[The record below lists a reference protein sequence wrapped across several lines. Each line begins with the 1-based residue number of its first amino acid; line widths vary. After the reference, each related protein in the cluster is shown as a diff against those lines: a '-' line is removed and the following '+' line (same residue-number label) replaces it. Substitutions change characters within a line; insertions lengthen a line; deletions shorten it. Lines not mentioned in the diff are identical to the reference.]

1 MLLIS
6 LSLIILCALACFGL
20 SRLVPTR
27 RLGQGAAAISGLAG
41 LLLLNRPAAVPGPPE
56 TLLTIGAA
64 PLQLS
69 ASLPDL
75 EQALAL
81 AALGGG
87 ALALLALAS
96 AIAPKVRGFGAI
108 FGWGQLALA
117 AALLGLAA
125 PPLSLL
131 QPLAWTCGVIAGY
144 GAIWASGALARSEA
158 LPQGLLLGLI
168 GSALLGGGLVGAEPA
183 LAAGELP
190 EPALALCLLLAVLM
204 IGGLAPF
211 HGARGEATA
220 APAPLGAL
228 ISGLVLP
235 CIGLGWLIRAMP
247 LLPVVPPSW
256 ALGLGA
262 LGLMGAL
269 GSAGGALGE
278 RRLRPLLAWLTGG
291 QAGLVLIAAGLSDPL
306 AALAGP
312 ALLLTMMLAS
322 VAGAAAIEPLERSAG
337 TDDYTSA
344 APGPPLPLA
353 GLLWAGAVA
362 ALLGLPPFL
371 GFWGQIWL
379 LDGVTALLP
388 WAAPLLLA
396 AGVLRLLAAL
406 APLPRFWAP
415 PRPDLAAA
423 PPGPIDVIVG
433 AAALMPPLIF
443 GLAPQVAWA
452 LWLRA
457 APFAPA
463 ALPIADGQQLAATL
477 GAALIALAAGLIA
490 RAPSAR
496 SLSADPDEE
505 PVHLAPDALARA
517 ARPLAWLSRPDG
529 LTRLAW
535 SALERAS
542 AGLRSAVAIFE
553 QRYYLLAVL
562 MVLIIM
568 MLLMAL

>member
-6 LSLIILCALACFGL
+6 LSFLLLSSLACFGL
-20 SRLVPTR
+20 SRFVPTR
-27 RLGQGAAAISGLAG
+27 RLGQGAAAMSGLGG
-41 LLLLNRPAAVPGPPE
+41 LLLLSRPAAVPDPPQ
-56 TLLTIGAA
+56 TLLTIGAV
-64 PLQLS
+64 PLQIS
-69 ASLPDL
+69 SSLPDL

-81 AALGGG
+81 ALLGGG
-87 ALALLALAS
+87 ALALLTLAT
-96 AIAPKVRGFGAI
+96 AIAPTVRGFGAT
-108 FGWGQLALA
+108 FGWGLLALL

-131 QPLAWTCGVIAGY
+131 QPMAWTCGVIAGY

-158 LPQGLLLGLI
+158 IPQGLLLGLL
-168 GSALLGGGLVGAEPA
+168 GSVLLGGALVGAGPDLGAGELPAPA
-183 LAAGELP
+183 LAA
-190 EPALALCLLLAVLM
+190 CMLLAVLA

-235 CIGLGWLIRAMP
+235 CLGMGWLLRATP
-247 LLPVVPPSW
+247 LLPVVPPAW
-256 ALGLGA
+256 AIVLGL

-278 RRLRPLLAWLTGG
+278 RRLRPLLAWLTAG
-291 QAGLVLIAAGLSDPL
+291 QASLILIAVGLSDPL

-312 ALLLTMMLAS
+312 ALLLNMLLAS

-344 APGPPLPLA
+344 TPGPRLPAA

-371 GFWGQIWL
+371 GFWGQLWL

-396 AGVLRLLAAL
+396 AGVLRLPAAL

-415 PRPDLAAA
+415 PRPDLAGA
-423 PPGPIDVIVG
+423 PPRPIDVIAG
-433 AAALMPPLIF
+433 AAALTPPLIF
-443 GLAPQVAWA
+443 GLAPQLAWA

-457 APFAPA
+457 APFAPV
-463 ALPIADGQQLAATL
+463 ALPIAGGQQVAVTV
-477 GAALIALAAGLIA
+477 GAALAALTVGLIA
-490 RAPSAR
+490 RAPGAR
-496 SLSADPDEE
+496 SLPADPDEE
-505 PVHLAPDALARA
+505 PVRLAPDALALVV
-517 ARPLAWLSRPDG
+517 RPLAWLSRPQNII
-529 LTRLAW
+529 RFAW
-535 SALERAS
+535 SSLERAS
-542 AGLRSAVAIFE
+542 TGLRYAITIFE

-568 MLLMAL
+568 MLLMAQ